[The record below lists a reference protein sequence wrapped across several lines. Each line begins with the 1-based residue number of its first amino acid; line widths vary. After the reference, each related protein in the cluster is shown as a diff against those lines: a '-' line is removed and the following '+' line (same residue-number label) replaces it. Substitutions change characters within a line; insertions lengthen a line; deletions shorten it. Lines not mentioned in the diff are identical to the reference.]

1 MSLQKIA
8 VDLVGTHEVPQH
20 SLGELHIDELGN
32 HFRYVQA
39 DGAVVKNLLYSLRPV
54 TWQIEEYIK
63 LATDPA
69 TAEVMMACASSKAI
83 ADNYY
88 AWVFV
93 GPGQVTLTAA
103 SDVVADAIIYG
114 VNGNG
119 TVDDAATAC
128 LLDGLTCPVAI
139 TFATEPTGTFYAI
152 KPLGAIDL
160 A

>member
-1 MSLQKIA
+1 MSLNKPT
-8 VDLVGTHEVPQH
+8 VDITKEEATPQFA
-20 SLGELHIDELGN
+20 LGELYVDRKGN
-32 HFRYVQA
+32 HFRYMQA
-39 DGAVVKNLLYSLRPV
+39 DGAVVANLLYSYRPV

-69 TAEVMMACASSKAI
+69 TAEVMCACASPIAI
-83 ADNYY
+83 TDNYY

-93 GPGQVTLTAA
+93 GPGQVTLTTAGNVA
-103 SDVVADAIIYG
+103 ADAIIYG

-128 LLDGLTCPVAI
+128 LLDGLTCPAAI
-139 TFATEPTGTFYAI
+139 TGATTGTFYANR
-152 KPLGAIDL
+152 PLQAIDL